1 MGRPNRPTMGSDS
14 RSRSRSRGRSRDNS
28 RSRSRSERRRSRSR
42 SRSGGGSGR
51 EKGVACRWNE
61 RGFGFIRPNK
71 GGDDV
76 FCHVSGLKEGNML
89 QEGDE
94 VEYEVMYDERQRK
107 YRAVNVTGGIQ
118 WTCGLTKAVG
128 SGLWPSAASC

>member
-1 MGRPNRPTMGSDS
+1 MGS
-14 RSRSRSRGRSRDNS
+14 RSRSRSRSKSRSPEKREEKKS
-28 RSRSRSERRRSRSR
+28 RSRSRSEKKGSRSPPRRRSRSR
-42 SRSGGGSGR
+42 SGSPGGR
-51 EKGVACRWNE
+51 EKGVACRWND

-94 VEYEVMYDERQRK
+94 VEFTVIFDERQGKR
-107 YRAVNVTGGIQ
+107 RAADVTGGVQ
-118 WTCGLTKAVG
+118 
-128 SGLWPSAASC
+128 